1 MPWDANAKGLHV
13 RLIANPG
20 RHGTTTGRTRTAGSF
35 RLVEVDFGPNERQ
48 FKRHH
53 LLEPVKPQED
63 MTDLLTKGRCGGPID
78 LRRILTLAKIKG
90 DLTNVFY
97 SMEASNTDFYPHQF
111 KPVLKFVE
119 STVGRMLIADEVG
132 LGKTIEALYI
142 WKELQA
148 RDDARRLLI
157 IVPSMLRH
165 KWRDDLQQRFGIS
178 ADIIGARDLV
188 EKIEHIS
195 RRQLINEAFVYI
207 TSIEGL
213 RTPRD
218 FHDDTKTS
226 PRARF
231 ARFLDQ
237 NTATTDLALFD
248 LTIIDEAHY
257 LRNPQTASHR
267 LGRLVRDASRNLV
280 LLTATPIQIETGNL
294 YQLLRLV
301 DEEQF
306 FQAGLFDEMLQANA
320 PIIRALR
327 SLWRVPPDMD
337 AAREAV
343 SAALANH
350 YFAND
355 PVLDRVLERM
365 SDATN
370 DPAARVELGR
380 LLESRS
386 LLGHY
391 MTRSR
396 KREVLERRVERAS
409 QTLRVSFHDLERSV
423 YNTIT
428 QQIRE
433 RMADTQGTAAFVL
446 CMRQRQMASCLVA
459 ALQRWRDW
467 DLLDE
472 VMWEDLGSL
481 SRQNDIPAGDVDMTD
496 LFSDNIVAG
505 VDVRELERVDSK
517 YGKLLAFLRR
527 TQSERAADGL
537 PPATSRRRM
546 RSAAPK
552 VVIFSF
558 FRGTLTYL
566 RRRLEQDGVWTAVI
580 MGRMGDEKHDELRR
594 FASAS
599 GPSVLL
605 SSEVGSE
612 GIDLQFCRLMVNYDL
627 PWNPMKVEQRI
638 GRLDRLGQTADK
650 ISIVNLA
657 LQDTIEDRILLRLYD
672 RIDLFRNS
680 IGDLEDILGEVTE
693 HLMIRLLAPS
703 LTDEERDQIAS
714 ESEQAIVNRRKEQ
727 ERLEREAVN
736 LIGFTD
742 HILDSIRD
750 SRDQGHWL
758 SGDELMALVDDFFER
773 AYPGTQ
779 LTRLTRRPR
788 EPKAM
793 RISLSGEARR
803 ALDYFIRTKRPPK
816 STRLHQRTSK
826 CLFDPR
832 HPAEVEPG
840 IERIDT
846 THPLMQWIVSSLN
859 DADVLYRVSAIDV
872 IPNRL
877 NIRPGLY
884 TFVVHKWYFSGLS
897 ARRLLSFRAA
907 DLENSEVLNGK
918 SSEEL
923 VVMAS
928 RFGATLPNFTHTIG
942 DLDLRT
948 AIELCEKSLCSEYAL
963 LLEDFEAENR
973 QRCSAQETSATRF
986 SERRIS
992 ELGDRLRR
1000 FRDNNQRH
1008 LVPMTEGLLQRERAQ
1023 LEAKLQRVAGRR
1035 NIDESMETLA
1045 VGIVRVC

>member
-1 MPWDANAKGLHV
+1 MPWDANANGLHV

-20 RHGTTTGRTRTAGSF
+20 RHGTTTGRTRKAGSF
-35 RLVEVDFGPNERQ
+35 LLVEVDFGPNERQ
-48 FKRHH
+48 FKRYH

-132 LGKTIEALYI
+132 LGKTIESLYI

-178 ADIIGARDLV
+178 ADIIGARDLA
-188 EKIEHIS
+188 EKIERLS

-207 TSIEGL
+207 TSLEGL

-218 FHDDTKTS
+218 FHDETNVG

-231 ARFLDQ
+231 ARLLDQ

-248 LTIIDEAHY
+248 LTIIDEAHH

-327 SLWRVPPDMD
+327 SLWRVPPDMY

-343 SAALANH
+343 SDALDNR
-350 YFAND
+350 YFTND

-370 DPAARVELGR
+370 DPATRVELGR

-396 KREVLERRVERAS
+396 KREVLEHWVERAA
-409 QTLRVSFHDLERSV
+409 QTLHVSFHKLEQSV
-423 YNTIT
+423 YNAIT

-433 RMADTQGTAAFVL
+433 RMTDTQGTAAFVL

-459 ALQRWRDW
+459 ALERWRDW
-467 DLLDE
+467 DLLYE

-481 SRQNDIPAGDVDMTD
+481 SRQEDTPADDEDMTD
-496 LFSDNIVAG
+496 LLSDDIVAG
-505 VDVRELERVDSK
+505 IDIRALERVDSK
-517 YGKLLAFLRR
+517 YRELLAFLRR
-527 TQSERAADGL
+527 EQSERPAD
-537 PPATSRRRM
+537 
-546 RSAAPK
+546 K

-566 RRRLEQDGVWTAVI
+566 QRRLQQDGVWTAVI
-580 MGRMGDEKHDELRR
+580 MGGMGDEKYDVLRR
-594 FASAS
+594 FDSDE

-612 GIDLQFCRLMVNYDL
+612 GIDLQFCRVMVNYDL
-627 PWNPMKVEQRI
+627 PWNPMRVEQRI
-638 GRLDRLGQTADK
+638 GRLDRLGQTAEQ

-657 LQDTIEDRILLRLYD
+657 LQDTIEDRVLLRLYD
-672 RIDLFRNS
+672 RIDLFGNS

-693 HLMIRLLAPS
+693 RLMVQLLAPS
-703 LTDEERDQIAS
+703 LTDEQRDKIALETELS
-714 ESEQAIVNRRKEQ
+714 IVNKRKEQ
-727 ERLEREAVN
+727 ERLEDAAVN
-736 LIGFTD
+736 LIGFAD

-750 SRDQGHWL
+750 SRDQGKWL
-758 SGDELMALVDDFFER
+758 SGDELMALVHDFFAG

-779 LTRLTRRPR
+779 LTSP
-788 EPKAM
+788 PKSKAM
-793 RISLSGEARR
+793 TINLSREARQS
-803 ALDYFIRTKRPPK
+803 LDYFIRTQRPPIP
-816 STRLHQRTSK
+816 TRLHQKTSIG
-826 CLFDPR
+826 LFDAR
-832 HPAEVEPG
+832 HTTELEAGV
-840 IERIDT
+840 ERIDT
-846 THPLMQWIVSSLN
+846 THPLIQWIVSLYDTDS
-859 DADVLYRVSAIDV
+859 LYRVSAIDV
-872 IPNRL
+872 RH
-877 NIRPGLY
+877 RMKPGLY
-884 TFVVHKWYFSGLS
+884 IFVVHKWDFSGIR
-897 ARRLLSFRAA
+897 ARRMLSFRAA
-907 DLENSEVLNGK
+907 RLENGQVLDGR

-923 VVMAS
+923 VVTAS
-928 RFGATLPNFTHTIG
+928 RNGAKLPNLPYAVG
-942 DLDLRT
+942 DIDLGAAINRCEDSLNGEFARLLDD
-948 AIELCEKSLCSEYAL
+948 SES
-963 LLEDFEAENR
+963 ENR
-973 QRCSAQETSATRF
+973 QRCNAQETSARKF
-986 SERRIS
+986 SERRIN
-992 ELGDRLRR
+992 ELQDRLRR
-1000 FRDNNQRH
+1000 FRDNDQRRWI
-1008 LVPMTEGLLQRERAQ
+1008 PMTEGLLNGERAQ
-1023 LEAKLQRVAGRR
+1023 LEAKLHRVAEGRG
-1035 NIDESMETLA
+1035 IDESLERLA
-1045 VGIVRVC
+1045 VGIIRVR